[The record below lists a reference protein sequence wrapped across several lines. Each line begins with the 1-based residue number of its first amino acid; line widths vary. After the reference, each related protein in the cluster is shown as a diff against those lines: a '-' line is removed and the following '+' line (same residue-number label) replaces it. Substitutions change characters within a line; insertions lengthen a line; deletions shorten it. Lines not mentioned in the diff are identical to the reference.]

1 MATVPFTGNLAIKGG
16 TTAKNLLYTGPAR
29 TLSIDTDRNEIRIHN
44 GTTAGGVV
52 ANSNLATTTANGW
65 MSSTDKSKL
74 DNIPSS
80 AAALGNTAG
89 AALGTA
95 AAGVATTAAKSDHVH
110 AMPTAAQV
118 GAVATTAVGAANGVA
133 GLDATGKLP
142 SGLLPSGIGGGAT
155 GGGTDKVFYEDDQA
169 ITSDY
174 VITAG
179 KNAIS
184 TGPLTI
190 NTGKTVEIP
199 TGTVWTIV

>member
-29 TLSIDTDRNEIRIHN
+29 TLSIDTDKNEIRIHN
-44 GTTAGGVV
+44 GTTAGGFV
-52 ANSNLATTTANGW
+52 ANSNLATTSINGW

-89 AALGTA
+89 AALGTSS
-95 AAGVATTAAKSDHVH
+95 AGVANTAAKSDHVH

-118 GAVATTAVGAANGVA
+118 GAISTTSINSVNGVA
-133 GLDATGKLP
+133 GLDSSGKLP
-142 SGLLPSGIGGGAT
+142 SSLLPNGVGGAT
-155 GGGTDKVFYEDDQA
+155 GGGTDKVFYEDDQSV
-169 ITSDY
+169 TSDY
-174 VITAG
+174 TITAG
-179 KNAIS
+179 KNAI
-184 TGPLTI
+184 TAGPLTI
-190 NTGKTVEIP
+190 NTGRTVEIP